1 MNQQDVQL
9 EAIIAELKQKP
20 GALLPVLHRVQT
32 QLGYISPTAQ
42 ALIAKGLNLSTAEIH
57 GVVSFYEDFKTEPG
71 AKHTLQICRA
81 EACQSV
87 GGRQLEQ
94 HLKNQLGIEYH
105 QATKDNQLQLEPVY
119 CLGNCACAPSIKFD
133 QKIHGRVTIDLADR
147 LIKSVTNCAEAD
159 S

>member
-1 MNQQDVQL
+1 MYSIN
-9 EAIIAELKQKP
+9 
-20 GALLPVLHRVQT
+20 
-32 QLGYISPTAQ
+32 Y
-42 ALIAKGLNLSTAEIH
+42 LICKRE
-57 GVVSFYEDFKTEPG
+57 
-71 AKHTLQICRA
+71 
-81 EACQSV
+81 
-87 GGRQLEQ
+87 
-94 HLKNQLGIEYH
+94 LGIEYH